1 MTLSRIS
8 KPALCFAAIAALYL
22 MMTLAHWLGVAHAG
36 TEAAPPPAGWS
47 LSEIMIILGL
57 VGVVFGGLAALL
69 HSIAALVKAVA
80 SRTATTVDDGV
91 GDVIEGMADKL
102 DQIAAHFPDPPRTPG
117 PVEPHV
123 AQSGR
128 VSLALA
134 VVMFVAAAAFAMSCA
149 ETTTVLKSV
158 PPAVLDCTKQDS
170 GPLLSAVLD
179 LASQLFKF
187 IAADGKIDWSVP
199 GDEAIKQGTVIAECA
214 YAEVRKAYAEKPAAS
229 IAHASAA
236 PAPDAA
242 LSRLKAMYPG
252 GIVTSHGSL

>member
-36 TEAAPPPAGWS
+36 TEAVPPAAAGWS
-47 LSEIMIILGL
+47 LSEVMIILGL

-134 VVMFVAAAAFAMSCA
+134 VVMFVAAAAFAMSCGSTGPVA
-149 ETTTVLKSV
+149 NVTH
-158 PPAVLDCTKQDS
+158 AVLDCTKQDAKS
-170 GPLLSAVLD
+170 LEAELLDVAV
-179 LASQLFKF
+179 
-187 IAADGKIDWSVP
+187 AAVKYALELGQPDWKRLGS
-199 GDEAIKQGTVIAECA
+199 DALNSGTVIATCA
-214 YAEVRKAYAEKPAAS
+214 YSEYKAAS
-229 IAHASAA
+229 KPKVHGLAA
-236 PAPDAA
+236 AREVPDEALAA
-242 LSRLKAMYPG
+242 MMARLG
-252 GIVTSHGSL
+252 VTGIVTSHGSL